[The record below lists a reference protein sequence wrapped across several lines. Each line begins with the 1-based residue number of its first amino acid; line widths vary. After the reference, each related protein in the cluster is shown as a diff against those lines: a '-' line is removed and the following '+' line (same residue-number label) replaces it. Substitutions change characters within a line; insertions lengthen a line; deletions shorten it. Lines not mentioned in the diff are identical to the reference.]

1 MAPLVYV
8 LCALTSTLCAIALLQ
23 KFRVSRV
30 RLLLW
35 SGWGFAGL
43 AANNILLFFDYL
55 LGSGTD
61 LSVIRTAPGAIALAI
76 MIWGFVWD
84 TA

>member
-1 MAPLVYV
+1 MAPLVYL
-8 LCALTSTLCAIALLQ
+8 LCALTSTLCAIALLL
-23 KFRVSRV
+23 KYRLSRV

-43 AANNILLFFDYL
+43 AANNILLLVDYL
-55 LGSGTD
+55 MGSSAD
-61 LSVIRTAPGAIALAI
+61 LSVIRTIPGAIALAI